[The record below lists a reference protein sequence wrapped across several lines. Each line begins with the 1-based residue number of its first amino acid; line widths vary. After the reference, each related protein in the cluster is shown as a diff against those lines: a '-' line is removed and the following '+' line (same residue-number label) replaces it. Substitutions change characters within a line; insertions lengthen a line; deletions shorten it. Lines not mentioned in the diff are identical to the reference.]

1 MTNRSLQ
8 RVLISG
14 WLVLL
19 LLLQATLPRAAHG
32 AAGDAGKLAPLGAGD
47 TISIQVYGQPDMST
61 TVYIGDD
68 GTVSVPLAGPVQV
81 AGLSPVDAAKRVET
95 ALKTGQFLLDPH
107 VTVSVVQSRS
117 QRVSVLGEV
126 RLPGRY
132 PLDPGTTVLDVLAQA
147 GGLTATAADVVYILR
162 TDPQGKE
169 SRYPVDT
176 KAYADPKN
184 SAPALAL
191 QTGDSVLVPTAAQ
204 FYIYGEVTSSNK
216 YRVEPNMTVIQAI
229 ARAGGVTPRGSER
242 RVEIKRMD
250 TDGKYTIIRA
260 KPSDLVKPDDVIRVK
275 ESIF

>member
-1 MTNRSLQ
+1 
-8 RVLISG
+8 
-14 WLVLL
+14 LVLFIL
-19 LLLQATLPRAAHG
+19 LRAAPLL
-32 AAGDAGKLAPLGAGD
+32 AADGGPGDARKLAPLGAGD

-81 AGLSPVDAAKRVET
+81 GGLSPVEAAKRVEM
-95 ALKTGQFLLDPH
+95 ALKNGQFLIDPH
-107 VTVSVVQSRS
+107 VTVAVVQSRS

-162 TDPQGKE
+162 ADAQGKE
-169 SRYPVDT
+169 TRYPVNT
-176 KAYADPKN
+176 KAYTDSKN
-184 SAPALAL
+184 DAPALML
-191 QTGDSVLVPTAAQ
+191 QTGDSVFVPTAEQ

-229 ARAGGVTPRGSER
+229 
-242 RVEIKRMD
+242 KRMGA
-250 TDGKYTIIRA
+250 DGKYTIIRA
-260 KPSDLVKPDDVIRVK
+260 KPNDLVKADDVIRVK